1 MNVSHFT
8 HIRFAD
14 GLKYVLDYKCS
25 EEGSFQRKATDRFP
39 LDRKVAIMDFNK
51 NYDEAVAKLQQ
62 YLKEINSFME
72 SDAYQAKVKEP
83 IVPAKAEYINDPN
96 KPLAIRLKAYNT
108 YKGYQV
114 QALLSDTLR
123 PLTEY
128 GFEISP
134 WQLKYVFDNEKL
146 IIDTIKLGKELTK
159 NL

>member
-1 MNVSHFT
+1 
-8 HIRFAD
+8 
-14 GLKYVLDYKCS
+14 
-25 EEGSFQRKATDRFP
+25 
-39 LDRKVAIMDFNK
+39 MDFNK

-83 IVPAKAEYINDPN
+83 IMPAKAEYINDPN
-96 KPLAIRLKAYNT
+96 KPLVIRLKAYNT

-128 GFEISP
+128 GFEIAP

>member
-1 MNVSHFT
+1 
-8 HIRFAD
+8 
-14 GLKYVLDYKCS
+14 
-25 EEGSFQRKATDRFP
+25 
-39 LDRKVAIMDFNK
+39 MDFNK
-51 NYDEAVAKLQQ
+51 NYDEAVAKVQQ

-83 IVPAKAEYINDPN
+83 IMPAKSEYINDPY
-96 KPLAIRLKAYNT
+96 KPLAIRLKAYNV

-114 QALLSDTLR
+114 QALLSNTLR

-134 WQLKYVFDNEKL
+134 EQLKYVFSNEKL

-159 NL
+159 NLDLVTA